1 MSRFSNLARYSA
13 TRLALAPLMLWLIAT
28 LVFLLLRVAPG
39 DPVDAVLGSRAPAE
53 VKAAMRK
60 QLGLDQSLLHQYF
73 DYFQGLLPLHLE
85 RTANGSEIEGLKQL
99 SWVSLDLTTPWDGQ
113 HLFFGIGTDL
123 VDLGQSLLNGETVL
137 SIIGRTL
144 PASLEL
150 SVIALIAAAVIGLS
164 IGFTG
169 IARPEG
175 KLDLSG
181 RLYGLGT
188 YALPPFWI
196 AMLVQLLFAV
206 VLGWLPVG
214 GRFPPSLIPPDGSGF
229 YLFDS
234 IASGDWSSLRGTVRH
249 LILPTS
255 TLAVL
260 LSGTFTTALRLN
272 LRRTLRSD
280 YVEAARSRGLNE
292 RQVVLRH
299 GLPNALLPVLTIAG
313 ITVASLIGG
322 ALLIEVTFSWPGIA
336 LRLQEA
342 INQRDYPVVQGIV
355 VVIAALVVLV
365 SVAVDLLVASLDP
378 RVRY

>member
-1 MSRFSNLARYSA
+1 MSRSGNLLRYSA
-13 TRLALAPLMLWLIAT
+13 TRLALAPLMLWLIAS

-39 DPVDAVLGSRAPAE
+39 DPVDAVLGSRAPTTA
-53 VKAAMRK
+53 KAAMRA
-60 QLGLDQSLLHQYF
+60 QLGLDQSLLHQYVH
-73 DYFQGLLPLHLE
+73 YLHGLLQ
-85 RTANGSEIEGLKQL
+85 G
-99 SWVSLDLTTPWDGQ
+99 
-113 HLFFGIGTDL
+113 
-123 VDLGQSLLNGETVL
+123 DLGQALINQESVR
-137 SIIGRTL
+137 SIINRTL

-150 SVIALIAAAVIGLS
+150 SVIALVAAAFIGLS

-175 KLDLSG
+175 KLDLAG

-196 AMLVQLLFAV
+196 AMLFQLLFAV

-234 IASGDWSSLRGTVRH
+234 ITTGNWSAMKGTIRH
-249 LILPTS
+249 LILPAS

-280 YVEAARSRGLNE
+280 YVEAARSRGLSE
-292 RQVVLRH
+292 TQVVIRH

-365 SVAVDLLVASLDP
+365 SVTVDLVVAALDP
-378 RVRY
+378 RIRY

>member
-1 MSRFSNLARYSA
+1 MRRSGALLRYSA
-13 TRLALAPLMLWLIAT
+13 TRLGLAPLMLWLIAS

-39 DPVDAVLGSRAPAE
+39 DPVDAVLGSRAPA
-53 VKAAMRK
+53 VAKAAMRAR
-60 QLGLDQSLLHQYF
+60 LGLDKTLPDQYLDYLRGLLH
-73 DYFQGLLPLHLE
+73 G
-85 RTANGSEIEGLKQL
+85 
-99 SWVSLDLTTPWDGQ
+99 
-113 HLFFGIGTDL
+113 
-123 VDLGQSLLNGETVL
+123 DLGQGLINQEPVRD
-137 SIIGRTL
+137 IISRTL

-150 SVIALIAAAVIGLS
+150 SVIALALAAVVGLS
-164 IGFTG
+164 IGFSG

-175 KLDLSG
+175 KLDLAG

-188 YALPPFWI
+188 YALPPFWV
-196 AMLVQLLFAV
+196 AMLLQLLFAV
-206 VLGWLPVG
+206 SLGWLPVG
-214 GRFPPSLIPPDGSGF
+214 GRFPPSLMPPEGTGF
-229 YLFDS
+229 YLIDS
-234 IASGDWSSLRGTVRH
+234 ISSLDMTALKGTLRH
-249 LILPTS
+249 LLLPAG
-255 TLAVL
+255 TLALL

-272 LRRTLRSD
+272 LRRTLRGD
-280 YVEAARSRGLNE
+280 YAEAARSRGLSE

-365 SVAVDLLVASLDP
+365 SVAVDLLVAALDP

>member
-1 MSRFSNLARYSA
+1 MARARALLRYSA
-13 TRLALAPLMLWLIAT
+13 TRLGLAPVMLWLIAT

-39 DPVDAVLGSRAPAE
+39 DPVDAVLGSRAPAAA
-53 VKAAMRK
+53 KAAMRAR
-60 QLGLDQSLLHQYF
+60 LGLDQSLLDQYL
-73 DYFQGLLPLHLE
+73 DYLRGLVQG
-85 RTANGSEIEGLKQL
+85 
-99 SWVSLDLTTPWDGQ
+99 
-113 HLFFGIGTDL
+113 
-123 VDLGQSLLNGETVL
+123 DLGQGLINQEPVS
-137 SIIGRTL
+137 SIISRTL

-150 SVIALIAAAVIGLS
+150 SVVALVVAAVVGLS
-164 IGFTG
+164 VGFSG

-175 KLDLSG
+175 KLDLAG

-188 YALPPFWI
+188 YALPPFWV

-206 VLGWLPVG
+206 SLGWLPVG
-214 GRFPPSLIPPDGSGF
+214 GRFPPSLMPPQGSGF
-229 YLFDS
+229 YLMDS
-234 IASGDWSSLRGTVRH
+234 LVALDWTALRGTIRH
-249 LILPTS
+249 LVLPAG
-255 TLAVL
+255 TLALL

-272 LRRTLRSD
+272 LRRTLRGD
-280 YVEAARSRGLNE
+280 YVEAARSRGLSE
-292 RQVVLRH
+292 TQVVLRH

-365 SVAVDLLVASLDP
+365 SVAVDLLVAALDP
-378 RVRY
+378 RIRY

>member
-1 MSRFSNLARYSA
+1 MARARALLRYSA
-13 TRLALAPLMLWLIAT
+13 TRLGLAPVMLWLIAT

-39 DPVDAVLGSRAPAE
+39 DPVDAVLGSRAPAAA
-53 VKAAMRK
+53 KAAMRAR
-60 QLGLDQSLLHQYF
+60 LGLDQSLLDQYL
-73 DYFQGLLPLHLE
+73 DYLHGLIQG
-85 RTANGSEIEGLKQL
+85 
-99 SWVSLDLTTPWDGQ
+99 
-113 HLFFGIGTDL
+113 
-123 VDLGQSLLNGETVL
+123 DLGQGLINQEPVSN
-137 SIIGRTL
+137 IINRTL

-150 SVIALIAAAVIGLS
+150 SVVALVVAAIVGLS
-164 IGFTG
+164 IGFSG

-175 KLDLSG
+175 KLDLAG

-188 YALPPFWI
+188 YALPPFWV

-206 VLGWLPVG
+206 SLGWLPVG
-214 GRFPPSLIPPDGSGF
+214 GRFPPSLMPPQGSGF
-229 YLFDS
+229 YLIDS
-234 IASGDWSSLRGTVRH
+234 VLALDWTALRGTIRH
-249 LILPTS
+249 LVLPAG
-255 TLAVL
+255 TLALL

-272 LRRTLRSD
+272 LRRTLRGD
-280 YVEAARSRGLNE
+280 YVEAARSRGLSE
-292 RQVVLRH
+292 TQVVLRH

-365 SVAVDLLVASLDP
+365 SVAVDLLVAALDP
-378 RVRY
+378 RIRY

>member
-1 MSRFSNLARYSA
+1 MSRTGALLRYSA
-13 TRLALAPLMLWLIAT
+13 TRLGLAPLMLWLIAT

-39 DPVDAVLGSRAPAE
+39 DPVDAVLGSRAPA
-53 VKAAMRK
+53 VAKAAMRAR
-60 QLGLDQSLLHQYF
+60 LGLDKTLPDQYLDYLRGLLH
-73 DYFQGLLPLHLE
+73 G
-85 RTANGSEIEGLKQL
+85 
-99 SWVSLDLTTPWDGQ
+99 
-113 HLFFGIGTDL
+113 
-123 VDLGQSLLNGETVL
+123 DLGQGLINQEPVRD
-137 SIIGRTL
+137 IISRTL

-150 SVIALIAAAVIGLS
+150 SVLALALAAVIGLS
-164 IGFTG
+164 IGFSG

-175 KLDLSG
+175 KLDLAG

-188 YALPPFWI
+188 YALPPFWV
-196 AMLVQLLFAV
+196 AMLLQLLFAV
-206 VLGWLPVG
+206 SLGWLPVG
-214 GRFPPSLIPPDGSGF
+214 GRFPPSLMPPEGTGF
-229 YLFDS
+229 YLLDS
-234 IASGDWSSLRGTVRH
+234 IRSLDMTALKGTLRH
-249 LILPTS
+249 LVLPAG
-255 TLAVL
+255 TLALL

-272 LRRTLRSD
+272 LRRSLRGD
-280 YVEAARSRGLNE
+280 YAEAARSRGLSE

-365 SVAVDLLVASLDP
+365 SVAVDLLVAALDP

>member
-1 MSRFSNLARYSA
+1 MARARALLRYSA
-13 TRLALAPLMLWLIAT
+13 TRLGLAPVMLWLIAT

-39 DPVDAVLGSRAPAE
+39 DPVDAVLGSRAPAAA
-53 VKAAMRK
+53 KAAMRAR
-60 QLGLDQSLLHQYF
+60 LGLDQSLLDQYL
-73 DYFQGLLPLHLE
+73 DYLHGLIQG
-85 RTANGSEIEGLKQL
+85 
-99 SWVSLDLTTPWDGQ
+99 
-113 HLFFGIGTDL
+113 
-123 VDLGQSLLNGETVL
+123 DLGQGLINQEPVS

-150 SVIALIAAAVIGLS
+150 SVVALVVAAIVGLS
-164 IGFTG
+164 IGFSG

-175 KLDLSG
+175 KLDLAG

-188 YALPPFWI
+188 YALPPFWV

-206 VLGWLPVG
+206 SLGWLPVG
-214 GRFPPSLIPPDGSGF
+214 GRFPPSLIPPQGSGF
-229 YLFDS
+229 YLIDS
-234 IASGDWSSLRGTVRH
+234 MVALDWTALRGTIRH
-249 LILPTS
+249 LGLPAG
-255 TLAVL
+255 TLALL

-272 LRRTLRSD
+272 LRRTLRGD
-280 YVEAARSRGLNE
+280 YVEAARSRGLSE
-292 RQVVLRH
+292 TQVVLRH

-365 SVAVDLLVASLDP
+365 SVAVDLLVAALDP
-378 RVRY
+378 RIRY